1 MDPSKQKR
9 KIFIV
14 SRNKELQEF
23 MKEVE
28 DQTPYVFEFINGTT
42 GKDIPSS
49 SAIIF
54 VGKNEGTEPERLV
67 DLIVEFCGQI
77 QFQQDQEL
85 LEKSFFEDRIEL
97 APICEDLKKSMEVA
111 SRHIETLKM
120 NDFQRF
126 GKGDRKKNKS
136 NFKKQFRR

>member
-9 KIFIV
+9 KFFIV

-23 MKEVE
+23 VKEIIEPVSIYE
-28 DQTPYVFEFINGTT
+28 FEFVDGLSSQ
-42 GKDIPSS
+42 KIPVGSLM
-49 SAIIF
+49 IY
-54 VGKNEGTEPERLV
+54 VGKNQDLTTEQLGMKILSLCNQINYEGLTRPLSDFLSEEIIK
-67 DLIVEFCGQI
+67 DT
-77 QFQQDQEL
+77 
-85 LEKSFFEDRIEL
+85 
-97 APICEDLKKSMEVA
+97 KKSLEVA

>member
-23 MKEVE
+23 VKEIE

-42 GKDIPSS
+42 GKDIPSGS
-49 SAIIF
+49 PIIF

-85 LEKSFFEDRIEL
+85 LEKTLYVDLIETV
-97 APICEDLKKSMEVA
+97 PINDGLKKSLEVA
-111 SRHIETLKM
+111 SRHIEDLKM